1 MLHDAANHHL
11 FTVRDG
17 IDVDLDCRVEEVVEQ
32 HWRIVGD
39 LDRMGHVVLQLG
51 GVVDNLHGA
60 AAKDVARAHH
70 QRVTDR
76 LGLGEGLFKA
86 ACCRVGWLLE
96 PQLDDHL
103 LEALAVFGAVN
114 GVRRGTD
121 DRHAGSLQL
130 TRKLERG
137 LATELHDHP
146 DRLLLV
152 SDLQYVLKGYRLEIE
167 AVRGVVVGRHG
178 LRVAVDHDGFIAIL
192 THGNSSMHAAV
203 IKLDALA
210 DAVGPAPQHHDL
222 APLGHLRLALLLVG
236 GVEIGGIRGELGG
249 TGINPLVDRT
259 NAGFLPRAPEL
270 LLGNPQQFGQPR
282 IREALALEPEQ
293 LLRGKLGERALCYR
307 LLKLD
312 QFFELHQEPGVDLGQ
327 AKDLLHAHTGTHGI
341 GDIENTLGTRRLQL
355 TLDQS
360 HVFRC
365 EISDYRIEPVI
376 TGFEPTQGF
385 LQRLL
390 ESTANSH
397 YLAHRLHLGSQTI
410 VGLGE
415 FLEGEARNLGDDVVD
430 GGLERGRGTPTG
442 NVVLQLIQGI
452 AHRQLGGDLGDGETG
467 SLGSQCR
474 RARHPRVHL
483 DDHHAPGLR
492 VNTELYVG
500 TTRFD
505 TDLAQHR
512 KRCVTHDLV
521 LFVGQRLRRRY
532 GDGIPRMHAH
542 RVKVFDRAND
552 DAVVVLVT
560 NDLHLVLLPAQ

>member
-11 FTVRDG
+11 LTVRDG

-32 HWRIVGD
+32 DRRIVGD

-60 AAKDVARAHH
+60 AAKDVARAYH
-70 QRVTDR
+70 QRVTDC
-76 LGLGEGLFKA
+76 LGLGESLFKA
-86 ACCRVGWLLE
+86 ARCRVGWLLE

-121 DRHAGSLQL
+121 NWHAGSLQL

-152 SDLQYVLKGYRLEIE
+152 GDLQHILKGYRLEIE

-192 THGNSSMHAAV
+192 AHGNSGMHTAV
-203 IKLDALA
+203 IELDALA
-210 DAVGPAPQHHDL
+210 DAVGPTSQHHDL
-222 APLGHLRLALLLVG
+222 APLRHLRLALLLVG
-236 GVEIGGIRGELGG
+236 GVKISGIRGKLGG
-249 TGINPLVDRT
+249 TGVDPLVDRT
-259 NAGFLPRAPEL
+259 NARLLPRTPKL
-270 LLGNPQQFGQPR
+270 FLGDTQQPCQPR

-293 LLRGKLGERALCYR
+293 LLRGKFRKRALCDR

-312 QFFELHQEPGVDLGQ
+312 QFFDLHQEPGVDLGQ
-327 AKDLLHAHTGTHGI
+327 AKDFLHAHTGTYGI
-341 GDIENTLGTRRLQL
+341 GDIEDTLGTGRLQL
-355 TLDQS
+355 TLDQG

-365 EISDYRIEPVI
+365 EIGDHGIKPVI
-376 TGFEPTQGF
+376 TGFETAQGF

-390 ESTANSH
+390 ESAPDSH
-397 YLAHRLHLGSQTI
+397 DLAYRLHLGSQTI

-415 FLEGEARNLGDDVVD
+415 LLEGEARNLGDDVVD

-442 NVVLQLIQGI
+442 NVVLQL
-452 AHRQLGGDLGDGETG
+452 
-467 SLGSQCR
+467 
-474 RARHPRVHL
+474 
-483 DDHHAPGLR
+483 
-492 VNTELYVG
+492 
-500 TTRFD
+500 
-505 TDLAQHR
+505 
-512 KRCVTHDLV
+512 
-521 LFVGQRLRRRY
+521 
-532 GDGIPRMHAH
+532 
-542 RVKVFDRAND
+542 
-552 DAVVVLVT
+552 
-560 NDLHLVLLPAQ
+560 